1 MIRTVISLERRDKE
15 WLDRKAKQEH
25 VSMATL
31 IRKAV
36 RRYREERERDS
47 PSMDQLLQETK
58 GSWRLGDGLAYQRRV
73 RGEWK
78 KNR

>member
-15 WLDRKAKQEH
+15 WLDRKARQEH

-36 RRYREERERDS
+36 RRYREQRELDS
-47 PSMDQLLQETK
+47 PSMDQLLQETS
-58 GSWRLGDGLAYQRRV
+58 GSWKLGDGLAYQRRV